1 MSVPGETGRI
11 FHSRRE
17 LMKKVVMAVLAAAL
31 MAGLGTTGAFAQ
43 EKKVEFS
50 LNAGVM
56 TFYGGDLTFSG
67 LGLTAGP
74 QVDIHVAKGFM
85 ISPEFMLVTDTH
97 FSGLAGLPGLT
108 LNFVGRGFFIGG
120 GAVLPISIS
129 DGLGVAELLPKVHLG
144 YHGRKVNLS
153 VYTITAFN
161 AIFRYGVVGASLGY
175 RF

>member
-50 LNAGVM
+50 LNAGAL
-56 TFYGGDLTFSG
+56 TFYGGEFSFSDI
-67 LGLTAGP
+67 GLTAGP
-74 QVDIHVAKGFM
+74 QVDIHVTKGFM
-85 ISPEFMLVTDTH
+85 ISPDLMFVTDTH
-97 FSGLAGLPGLT
+97 FSGVLGMAGVTFNYL
-108 LNFVGRGFFIGG
+108 GRGFFAGG
-120 GAVLPISIS
+120 GAVLPFSIS
-129 DGLGVAELLPKVHLG
+129 GEAGVGELLPKVHLG
-144 YHGRKVNLS
+144 YRGAHVNLT

-161 AIFRYGVVGASLGY
+161 GIFKFGLVGAGLGY